1 MAEQVYV
8 TNLNCNDLRVTGTV
22 TGPKRSVENIT
33 NTTTVLTEANSGT
46 VFTINVPENAAS
58 TITLPAITASNIGC
72 TYEFVVLTENTGG
85 IDILT
90 ASTSDTEGDVFVGAL
105 SNLPSIAEAAAILH
119 VIPGAD
125 DNKLTIDTGLTN
137 GGGKAGTYIECTA
150 VSYSAT
156 GHSQWLVTGQL
167 GTADANSTGAAIF
180 TDRD

>member
-1 MAEQVYV
+1 MAEQVYL

-22 TGPKRSVENIT
+22 SGPKRKVEDIT
-33 NTTTVLTEANSGT
+33 TVTNVLTEAQSGT
-46 VFTINVPENAAS
+46 VFTVNIGSNAAS

-90 ASTSDTEGDVFVGAL
+90 ASTDDTSGDVFVGAL
-105 SNLPSIAEAAAILH
+105 SNLPTAAEAGAITH

-125 DNKLTIDTGLTN
+125 DNKLTIDANLQN
-137 GGGKAGTYIECTA
+137 GGGKAGTYIQCTA
-150 VSYSAT
+150 VSYSADA
-156 GHSQWLVTGQL
+156 HSQWLVTGQL
-167 GTADANSTGAAIF
+167 GTADPNSTGAAIF